1 MDITMFTDGSALGNP
16 GPGGWATLLRC
27 NGRETLLAGGCPH
40 TTNNRMELMAV
51 LEGLQALDH
60 PCQITIVTDSE
71 YVRGVLALG
80 WKRKANQDLLA
91 QIDRLL
97 VRHQMSFQLVKAH
110 NGHPENER
118 VDAAARTQAEQ
129 ARAKRNYNDATF
141 SRCHTQDTLGSLQDT
156 APQAEPLLALPAHD
170 TRVAAFN
177 ATLLALTDDLDA
189 GRVFLH
195 DFDPDLLARLS
206 DLLRPARR
214 STRSRHS

>member
-1 MDITMFTDGSALGNP
+1 MNITMFTDGSALGNP

-27 NGRETLLAGGCPH
+27 NGRETLLAGGYPY

-71 YVRGVLALG
+71 YVRGVLSLG

-91 QIDRLL
+91 KIDQLL
-97 VRHQMSFQLVKAH
+97 KIHQVSFQVVRGH
-110 NGHPENER
+110 SGHPGNER
-118 VDAAARTQAEQ
+118 VDAAARALAEQ
-129 ARAKRNYNDATF
+129 ARAA
-141 SRCHTQDTLGSLQDT
+141 G
-156 APQAEPLLALPAHD
+156 ALPQVLPPLTLPDHD
-170 TRVAAFN
+170 VRVDAFTT
-177 ATLLALTDDLDA
+177 TLLALADDLDA

-214 STRSRHS
+214 YHH